1 MDRTKPARDEL
12 INVGSSLE
20 AAVSLGDRQRT
31 QTLVAQI
38 KNIYPRIVNISLASL
53 DDKEYYEIEPYEFDF
68 VQNMKIF
75 VARLLFVAKYVLLSK
90 CLQAI

>member
-68 VQNMKIF
+68 VQNMKIY
-75 VARLLFVAKYVLLSK
+75 VARLLFAKYVLLSK

>member
-38 KNIYPRIVNISLASL
+38 KNIYPQIVNISLASL

-68 VQNMKIF
+68 VQNMKIY
-75 VARLLFVAKYVLLSK
+75 VARLLFAKYVLLSK

>member
-31 QTLVAQI
+31 QTLVAKI

-68 VQNMKIF
+68 VQNMKIY
-75 VARLLFVAKYVLLSK
+75 VARLLFAKYVLLSK